1 MSEAD
6 NVTTDQSAAESGAK
20 VRTLTGRVVSDKMD
34 KSITVLIERRVKHPL
49 YGKFIRRST
58 KFHVHDEENAC
69 REGDTVQIVECRPI
83 SKTKSW
89 RLHKIV
95 ERAVG

>member
-1 MSEAD
+1 MNEVASE
-6 NVTTDQSAAESGAK
+6 NTEQGAAEQGAK

-58 KFHVHDEENAC
+58 KLHAHDEENTC
-69 REGDTVQIVECRPI
+69 REGDTVQIMQCRPI

-89 RLHKIV
+89 RLYKIV